1 MLYLVQNIKSIK
13 IRDKSQNVSAF
24 FLNMKKSIIT
34 QKIIAK
40 AFKDLMQSNAYHQI
54 SVSDIMQT
62 AKIRRQTFYNYFQ
75 NQEELLS
82 WIFENDFAELINDN
96 LDYYGWQNEL
106 LLLLRYLD
114 ENQIFYQKIFVIDK
128 NFEHFFLIQWENL
141 LDKVIFDQEKKSD
154 YHWSDLEK
162 SFICRYNAA
171 AICAITKESIIRG
184 NSLEKLYSQIV
195 NLLLAQIKIFES

>member
-1 MLYLVQNIKSIK
+1 
-13 IRDKSQNVSAF
+13 
-24 FLNMKKSIIT
+24 MKKSIIT

-96 LDYYGWQNEL
+96 SDYYGWQNEL

-162 SFICRYNAA
+162 SFICRYNAS

-184 NSLEKLYSQIV
+184 NSLEELYPQIV
-195 NLLLAQIKIFES
+195 KLLLAQLNLFED

>member
-1 MLYLVQNIKSIK
+1 
-13 IRDKSQNVSAF
+13 
-24 FLNMKKSIIT
+24 MKKSIIT

-75 NQEELLS
+75 NQEELL
-82 WIFENDFAELINDN
+82 
-96 LDYYGWQNEL
+96 
-106 LLLLRYLD
+106 LLLRYLD

-128 NFEHFFLIQWENL
+128 NFQHFFLIQWENL

>member
-1 MLYLVQNIKSIK
+1 
-13 IRDKSQNVSAF
+13 
-24 FLNMKKSIIT
+24 MKKSIIT

-171 AICAITKESIIRG
+171 AICAIAKESIIRG

-195 NLLLAQIKIFES
+195 KLLLAQIKSFES

>member
-1 MLYLVQNIKSIK
+1 
-13 IRDKSQNVSAF
+13 
-24 FLNMKKSIIT
+24 MKKSIIT

-96 LDYYGWQNEL
+96 SDYYGWQNEL

-114 ENQIFYQKIFVIDK
+114 ENQIFYQKIF
-128 NFEHFFLIQWENL
+128 FLFNGKICL
-141 LDKVIFDQEKKSD
+141 IRCFLTKKIS
-154 YHWSDLEK
+154 L
-162 SFICRYNAA
+162 
-171 AICAITKESIIRG
+171 TIIG
-184 NSLEKLYSQIV
+184 QT
-195 NLLLAQIKIFES
+195 

>member
-1 MLYLVQNIKSIK
+1 
-13 IRDKSQNVSAF
+13 
-24 FLNMKKSIIT
+24 MKKSIIT

-114 ENQIFYQKIFVIDK
+114 ENQIFIKKY
-128 NFEHFFLIQWENL
+128 L
-141 LDKVIFDQEKKSD
+141 L
-154 YHWSDLEK
+154 
-162 SFICRYNAA
+162 
-171 AICAITKESIIRG
+171 
-184 NSLEKLYSQIV
+184 
-195 NLLLAQIKIFES
+195 

>member
-1 MLYLVQNIKSIK
+1 
-13 IRDKSQNVSAF
+13 
-24 FLNMKKSIIT
+24 MKKSIIT

-40 AFKDLMQSNAYHQI
+40 AFKDLMQSNAYHPI

-82 WIFENDFAELINDN
+82 WIFENDFAQLINDN

-114 ENQIFYQKIFVIDK
+114 ENP
-128 NFEHFFLIQWENL
+128 
-141 LDKVIFDQEKKSD
+141 
-154 YHWSDLEK
+154 
-162 SFICRYNAA
+162 R
-171 AICAITKESIIRG
+171 
-184 NSLEKLYSQIV
+184 
-195 NLLLAQIKIFES
+195 

>member
-1 MLYLVQNIKSIK
+1 
-13 IRDKSQNVSAF
+13 
-24 FLNMKKSIIT
+24 MKKSIIT

-96 LDYYGWQNEL
+96 SDYYGWQNEL

-141 LDKVIFDQEKKSD
+141 LDKVLLDPSAPQTRPSRPQRLSRMVISR
-154 YHWSDLEK
+154 WTSCTL
-162 SFICRYNAA
+162 A
-171 AICAITKESIIRG
+171 
-184 NSLEKLYSQIV
+184 LYSW
-195 NLLLAQIKIFES
+195 IFLMIISGSSLTMK

>member
-1 MLYLVQNIKSIK
+1 
-13 IRDKSQNVSAF
+13 
-24 FLNMKKSIIT
+24 MKKSIIT

-96 LDYYGWQNEL
+96 SDYYGWQNEL

-114 ENQIFYQKIFVIDK
+114 ENQIFI
-128 NFEHFFLIQWENL
+128 
-141 LDKVIFDQEKKSD
+141 KK
-154 YHWSDLEK
+154 
-162 SFICRYNAA
+162 F
-171 AICAITKESIIRG
+171 
-184 NSLEKLYSQIV
+184 
-195 NLLLAQIKIFES
+195 LLLIKILNTFSLFNGKICLIKCFLTKKISLTIIGQT

>member
-1 MLYLVQNIKSIK
+1 
-13 IRDKSQNVSAF
+13 
-24 FLNMKKSIIT
+24 MKKSIIT

-96 LDYYGWQNEL
+96 SDYYGWQNEL

-114 ENQIFYQKIFVIDK
+114 ENQIFLSK
-128 NFEHFFLIQWENL
+128 N
-141 LDKVIFDQEKKSD
+141 
-154 YHWSDLEK
+154 
-162 SFICRYNAA
+162 ICYR
-171 AICAITKESIIRG
+171 
-184 NSLEKLYSQIV
+184 
-195 NLLLAQIKIFES
+195 

>member
-1 MLYLVQNIKSIK
+1 
-13 IRDKSQNVSAF
+13 
-24 FLNMKKSIIT
+24 MKKSIIT

-96 LDYYGWQNEL
+96 SDYYGWQNEL

-114 ENQIFYQKIFVIDK
+114 ENQIFIKKFLLLIKILNTFSLFNGKTYLIRL
-128 NFEHFFLIQWENL
+128 FLT
-141 LDKVIFDQEKKSD
+141 KKKS
-154 YHWSDLEK
+154 L
-162 SFICRYNAA
+162 
-171 AICAITKESIIRG
+171 TIIG
-184 NSLEKLYSQIV
+184 QT
-195 NLLLAQIKIFES
+195 

>member
-1 MLYLVQNIKSIK
+1 
-13 IRDKSQNVSAF
+13 
-24 FLNMKKSIIT
+24 MKKSIIT

-62 AKIRRQTFYNYFQ
+62 AKIRRQ
-75 NQEELLS
+75 
-82 WIFENDFAELINDN
+82 IFENDFAELINDN

-128 NFEHFFLIQWENL
+128 NFQHFFLIQWENL

>member
-96 LDYYGWQNEL
+96 SDYYGWQNEL

-128 NFEHFFLIQWENL
+128 NFQHFYQLKIHT
-141 LDKVIFDQEKKSD
+141 IF
-154 YHWSDLEK
+154 
-162 SFICRYNAA
+162 
-171 AICAITKESIIRG
+171 
-184 NSLEKLYSQIV
+184 V
-195 NLLLAQIKIFES
+195 

>member
-1 MLYLVQNIKSIK
+1 
-13 IRDKSQNVSAF
+13 
-24 FLNMKKSIIT
+24 MKKSIIT

-82 WIFENDFAELINDN
+82 NDN

-128 NFEHFFLIQWENL
+128 NFQHFFLIQWENL

>member
-1 MLYLVQNIKSIK
+1 
-13 IRDKSQNVSAF
+13 
-24 FLNMKKSIIT
+24 MKKSIIT

-128 NFEHFFLIQWENL
+128 NFQHFSLFNGKTYLIRLFLT
-141 LDKVIFDQEKKSD
+141 KKKS
-154 YHWSDLEK
+154 L
-162 SFICRYNAA
+162 
-171 AICAITKESIIRG
+171 TIIG
-184 NSLEKLYSQIV
+184 QT
-195 NLLLAQIKIFES
+195 

>member
-1 MLYLVQNIKSIK
+1 
-13 IRDKSQNVSAF
+13 
-24 FLNMKKSIIT
+24 MKKSIIT

-128 NFEHFFLIQWENL
+128 NFQHFFLIQRENL

-171 AICAITKESIIRG
+171 AICAITRESIIRG

>member
-1 MLYLVQNIKSIK
+1 
-13 IRDKSQNVSAF
+13 
-24 FLNMKKSIIT
+24 MKKSIIT

-128 NFEHFFLIQWENL
+128 NFEHFSLFNGKTCLIRLFLTKK
-141 LDKVIFDQEKKSD
+141 KV
-154 YHWSDLEK
+154 
-162 SFICRYNAA
+162 
-171 AICAITKESIIRG
+171 
-184 NSLEKLYSQIV
+184 
-195 NLLLAQIKIFES
+195 

>member
-1 MLYLVQNIKSIK
+1 
-13 IRDKSQNVSAF
+13 
-24 FLNMKKSIIT
+24 MKKSIIT

-171 AICAITKESIIRG
+171 AICAITRESIIRG

-195 NLLLAQIKIFES
+195 NLLQGYQPFFSTCASFNIHLNPKFTSCYIDIMTINK